1 MEHGLL
7 GEVVQNRGARYE
19 STTIKKKLIDP
30 QCLQN
35 SSRRS
40 PRRNKTL
47 IPVALYLPA
56 LAFGDLKSMAGL
68 RISGRDEGLAMQVA
82 CMNLGNLFTVK
93 AVLLHLGIMY
103 QGMLH
108 SRADQ
113 IQLLQERRLSLLRIL
128 RLVSGNVFS
137 PSCFLSWLFNILH
150 CFVVTLTT
158 PCPAF

>member
-1 MEHGLL
+1 
-7 GEVVQNRGARYE
+7 
-19 STTIKKKLIDP
+19 
-30 QCLQN
+30 
-35 SSRRS
+35 
-40 PRRNKTL
+40 
-47 IPVALYLPA
+47 
-56 LAFGDLKSMAGL
+56 MAGL

-128 RLVSGNVFS
+128 RLVLGNVFS
-137 PSCFLSWLFNILH
+137 PSCFLS
-150 CFVVTLTT
+150 
-158 PCPAF
+158 